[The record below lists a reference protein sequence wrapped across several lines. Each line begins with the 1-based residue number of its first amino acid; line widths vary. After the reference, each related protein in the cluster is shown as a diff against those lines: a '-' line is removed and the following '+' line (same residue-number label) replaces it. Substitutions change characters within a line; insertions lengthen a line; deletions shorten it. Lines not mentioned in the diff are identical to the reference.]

1 MRSKPAPA
9 SGGTGSLVQRLRLAC
24 QHVGLAYRDGGRLQ
38 AGPNVHRDSSR
49 WSCLWGAILDA
60 SQHRWWRL
68 SIVTVLPGYLVTHF
82 IREFQGWPRDA
93 LTYAWMLV
101 MTALWVDIA
110 VSYRRQRRPLRVAAS
125 ESSGK

>member
-1 MRSKPAPA
+1 MSSKPAPA

-24 QHVGLAYRDGGRLQ
+24 QHVGLVYRDDGRLQ
-38 AGPNVHRDSSR
+38 AGPDVRDSSR
-49 WSCLWGAILDA
+49 WNCLWGAILDA

-82 IREFQGWPRDA
+82 IQEFQGWPRGA

-110 VSYRRQRRPLRVAAS
+110 VSYRRRRRPLRVVALGG
-125 ESSGK
+125 SGK